1 MKKKLVSN
9 SKFVNKLRAI
19 INLSPIF
26 YSPVVVKAAA
36 CVKMASVKK
45 KILVSD
51 NEFINAVRSV
61 LRLDPIPGTQEY

>member
-1 MKKKLVSN
+1 MKKILVSN

-19 INLSPIF
+19 IKLSPIF
-26 YSPVVVKAAA
+26 YSPIAVKATAR
-36 CVKMASVKK
+36 VKK